1 MKAVGKCL
9 VIQKKKEGTITTKGG
24 LMLAESQREDIRYI
38 EAKVL
43 SIGEEVVGVKEGDM
57 IFYDRHAG
65 HKIEIDKDTYHVI
78 RLGDVVVVL

>member
-9 VIQKKKEGTITTKGG
+9 VIEKIKEGTTKTKGG
-24 LMLAESQREDIRYI
+24 LMLAENQREDIRYI

-43 SIGEEVVGVKEGDM
+43 SVGEEVVGVKEGDM

-65 HKIEIDKDTYHVI
+65 HKIDIDKETYHVI